1 MKIKVING
9 PNLNM
14 LGIRK
19 IEIYGKQSLEC
30 INEKI
35 RVTASKL
42 DLEIDFFQSNHEGE
56 IIDTIQECYG
66 TVDGIIINPGALS
79 HYSIA
84 IRDAIEAVSIP
95 TIEVHIS
102 NIYAREEF
110 RRKSVISPVCLG
122 TISGFG
128 AFGYELAL
136 RGIYDCLFKGYVF

>member
-19 IEIYGKQSLEC
+19 KEIYGSQSLEY
-30 INEKI
+30 INEKL
-35 RVTASKL
+35 RVTASGL
-42 DLEIDFFQSNHEGE
+42 GLEIEFFQSNHEGE
-56 IIDTIQECYG
+56 IIDAIQECYG
-66 TVDGIIINPGALS
+66 TFDGIIINPGALS

-84 IRDAIEAVSIP
+84 VRDAIEAVSLP

-102 NIYAREEF
+102 NIFAREEF

-128 AFGYELAL
+128 TLGYELAL
-136 RGIYDCLFKGYVF
+136 SGIYDCLFNAYVF

>member
-1 MKIKVING
+1 
-9 PNLNM
+9 M

-19 IEIYGKQSLEC
+19 KEIYGSQSLEC
-30 INEKI
+30 INEKL
-35 RVTASKL
+35 RVAASKL
-42 DLEIDFFQSNHEGE
+42 GMEIEFFQSNHEGE

-66 TVDGIIINPGALS
+66 TFDGIIINPGAFS

-84 IRDAIEAVSIP
+84 IRDAIEAVNMP
-95 TIEVHIS
+95 VIEVHIS

-136 RGIYDCLFKGYVF
+136 SGIYDCLFNAYVF